1 MLELVG
7 GIISIV
13 VGVVMLI
20 IGGSIINTISVG
32 GSIGD
37 CSAQDYNGDGVVGN
51 NAFSTNSFGNV
62 TTTLTGANHNATNDD
77 NLTTAYKQCNSTR
90 NNGYTI
96 LNIISVMMIIGG
108 VIISIRG
115 VQG

>member
-13 VGVVMLI
+13 VGVIMLI
-20 IGGSIINTISVG
+20 IGGSIINTISTG

-37 CSAQDYNGDGVVGN
+37 CGAQDYNGDGVV
-51 NAFSTNSFGNV
+51 
-62 TTTLTGANHNATNDD
+62 
-77 NLTTAYKQCNSTR
+77 NSTDR
-90 NNGYTI
+90 TETAFVQCDSTKNNGYTI

-108 VIISIRG
+108 VVMSVRG
-115 VQG
+115 FAGA

>member
-13 VGVVMLI
+13 VGIIMLI
-20 IGGSIINTISVG
+20 IGGAIINTVTTG

-37 CSAQDYNGDGVVGN
+37 CAAQDYNGDGKV
-51 NAFSTNSFGNV
+51 NATDQ
-62 TTTLTGANHNATNDD
+62 TTTAF
-77 NLTTAYKQCNSTR
+77 KQCSSTK

-108 VIISIRG
+108 VIVAIRG
-115 VQG
+115 VQA

>member
-13 VGVVMLI
+13 VGVIMLI
-20 IGGSIINTISVG
+20 IGGSIINTISTG

-37 CSAQDYNGDGVVGN
+37 CNAQDYNGDGTVD
-51 NAFSTNSFGNV
+51 
-62 TTTLTGANHNATNDD
+62 ATDKT
-77 NLTTAYKQCNSTR
+77 TTAYVQCDSTK

-108 VIISIRG
+108 VVMSVRG
-115 VQG
+115 FASS

>member
-13 VGVVMLI
+13 VGIIMLI
-20 IGGSIINTISVG
+20 IGGAIINTVTTG

-37 CSAQDYNGDGVVGN
+37 CAAQDYNGDGTVG
-51 NAFSTNSFGNV
+51 FSG
-62 TTTLTGANHNATNDD
+62 GNATHTQANDD
-77 NLTTAYKQCNSTR
+77 KLTVAFKQCSSTK

-108 VIISIRG
+108 VIVSIKG
-115 VQG
+115 AQS

>member
-13 VGVVMLI
+13 VGVIMLI
-20 IGGSIINTISVG
+20 IGGSIINTITVG

-37 CSAQDYNGDGVVGN
+37 CASQDYNGDDVTGN
-51 NAFSTNSFGNV
+51 NAFYKNAA
-62 TTTLTGANHNATNDD
+62 GASIALSGSNRNATNDD
-77 NLTTAYKQCNSTR
+77 TLTQAYIQCNSTK

-108 VIISIRG
+108 VITSIRG

>member
-13 VGVVMLI
+13 VGVIMLI
-20 IGGSIINTISVG
+20 IGGSIINTISTG

-37 CSAQDYNGDGVVGN
+37 CTAQDYNGDGAV
-51 NAFSTNSFGNV
+51 
-62 TTTLTGANHNATNDD
+62 NATDQT
-77 NLTTAYKQCNSTR
+77 TTAYVQCDSTK

-108 VIISIRG
+108 VVMSVRG
-115 VQG
+115 FSNA

>member
-13 VGVVMLI
+13 VGVIMLI
-20 IGGSIINTISVG
+20 IGGAIINTITVG

-37 CSAQDYNGDGVVGN
+37 CTAQDYNGDGTV
-51 NAFSTNSFGNV
+51 
-62 TTTLTGANHNATNDD
+62 NATDQT
-77 NLTTAYKQCNSTR
+77 TTAYTQCDNTK

-108 VIISIRG
+108 VVMSVRG
-115 VQG
+115 FASG

>member
-13 VGVVMLI
+13 VGIIMLI
-20 IGGSIINTISVG
+20 IGGAIINTVTVG

-37 CSAQDYNGDGVVGN
+37 CGAQDYNSDGVV
-51 NAFSTNSFGNV
+51 
-62 TTTLTGANHNATNDD
+62 NATDQS
-77 NLTTAYKQCNSTR
+77 TQAYIQCNNTK

-108 VIISIRG
+108 VVVSIKG
-115 VQG
+115 IQG

>member
-13 VGVVMLI
+13 VGVIMLI
-20 IGGSIINTISVG
+20 IGGAIINTITVG

-37 CSAQDYNGDGVVGN
+37 CTAQDYNGDGLVGDGYI
-51 NAFSTNSFGNV
+51 NATDGNV
-62 TTTLTGANHNATNDD
+62 RNATNDD
-77 NLTTAYKQCNSTR
+77 QLTVAFTQCDNTK

-108 VIISIRG
+108 VVMSVRG
-115 VQG
+115 FSSG

>member
-13 VGVVMLI
+13 VGVIMLI
-20 IGGSIINTISVG
+20 IGGSIINTISTG

-51 NAFSTNSFGNV
+51 NAFYTSGV
-62 TTTLTGANHNATNDD
+62 TKISLTGVNHNSTNDD
-77 NLTTAYKQCNSTR
+77 KLTSAYLQCNSTR

-108 VIISIRG
+108 VITSIRG

>member
-13 VGVVMLI
+13 VGVIMLI
-20 IGGSIINTISVG
+20 IGGAIINTITVG

-37 CSAQDYNGDGVVGN
+37 CTAQDYNGDGTVGFLDESVVNG
-51 NAFSTNSFGNV
+51 SQ
-62 TTTLTGANHNATNDD
+62 TTRNATSDD
-77 NLTTAYKQCNSTR
+77 QLTQAYLSCNSTR

-108 VIISIRG
+108 VVTSIRG
-115 VQG
+115 IQ

>member
-13 VGVVMLI
+13 VGVIMLI
-20 IGGSIINTISVG
+20 IGGAIINTITVG

-37 CSAQDYNGDGVVGN
+37 CTAQDYDGSGTVDASDQLTQAFN
-51 NAFSTNSFGNV
+51 N
-62 TTTLTGANHNATNDD
+62 
-77 NLTTAYKQCNSTR
+77 CNSTK

-108 VIISIRG
+108 VVTSIRG
-115 VQG
+115 IQ

>member
-13 VGVVMLI
+13 VGIIMLI
-20 IGGSIINTISVG
+20 IGGSIINTVTTG
-32 GSIGD
+32 GTIGD
-37 CSAQDYNGDGVVGN
+37 CGAQDYNSDGVV
-51 NAFSTNSFGNV
+51 
-62 TTTLTGANHNATNDD
+62 NATDK
-77 NLTTAYKQCNSTR
+77 TTQAFKQCNSTK

-108 VIISIRG
+108 VIVSIRG
-115 VQG
+115 IQS

>member
-13 VGVVMLI
+13 VGVIMLI
-20 IGGSIINTISVG
+20 IGGAIINTITVG
-32 GSIGD
+32 GAIGD
-37 CSAQDYNGDGVVGN
+37 CTAQDYNGDGTV
-51 NAFSTNSFGNV
+51 
-62 TTTLTGANHNATNDD
+62 NATDQT
-77 NLTTAYKQCNSTR
+77 TTAYNQCNSTK

-108 VIISIRG
+108 VVMSVRG
-115 VQG
+115 FASG

>member
-13 VGVVMLI
+13 VGVIMLI
-20 IGGSIINTISVG
+20 IGGAIINTITVG
-32 GSIGD
+32 GAIGD
-37 CSAQDYNGDGVVGN
+37 CTAQDYDGSGTVD
-51 NAFSTNSFGNV
+51 
-62 TTTLTGANHNATNDD
+62 ANDT
-77 NLTTAYKQCNSTR
+77 LTTAYTQCNSTK

-108 VIISIRG
+108 VVMSVRG
-115 VQG
+115 FASS

>member
-13 VGVVMLI
+13 IGVIMLI
-20 IGGSIINTISVG
+20 IGGSIINTISTG

-37 CSAQDYNGDGVVGN
+37 CNAQDYNGDGIVQGTDAQVLLDQG
-51 NAFSTNSFGNV
+51 
-62 TTTLTGANHNATNDD
+62 
-77 NLTTAYKQCNSTR
+77 TTAYKQCESTK

-108 VIISIRG
+108 VVMSVRG
-115 VQG
+115 FAGT

>member
-7 GIISIV
+7 GIIAIV
-13 VGVVMLI
+13 VGVIMLI
-20 IGGSIINTISVG
+20 IGGSIINTISTG

-37 CSAQDYNGDGVVGN
+37 CSAQDYNGDGAVN
-51 NAFSTNSFGNV
+51 STDQS
-62 TTTLTGANHNATNDD
+62 TQAYIQCD
-77 NLTTAYKQCNSTR
+77 NTR

-108 VIISIRG
+108 VVMSVRG
-115 VQG
+115 FANA

>member
-13 VGVVMLI
+13 VGIIMLI
-20 IGGSIINTISVG
+20 IGGAIINTVTTG

-37 CSAQDYNGDGVVGN
+37 CAAQDYNGDGTVGFKN
-51 NAFSTNSFGNV
+51 NAFG
-62 TTTLTGANHNATNDD
+62 NATHTASNDD
-77 NLTTAYKQCNSTR
+77 QLTTAFKQCNSTR
-90 NNGYTI
+90 TNGYTI

-108 VIISIRG
+108 VIVSIRG
-115 VQG
+115 VQSG

>member
-7 GIISIV
+7 GIIGIV
-13 VGVVMLI
+13 VGVIMLI
-20 IGGSIINTISVG
+20 IGGAIINTITIG

-37 CSAQDYNGDGVVGN
+37 CTAQDYDGSGTVD
-51 NAFSTNSFGNV
+51 AS
-62 TTTLTGANHNATNDD
+62 DQ
-77 NLTTAYKQCNSTR
+77 LTTAFKQCDNTR

-108 VIISIRG
+108 VVMSVRG
-115 VQG
+115 FASS

>member
-13 VGVVMLI
+13 VGVIMLI
-20 IGGSIINTISVG
+20 VGGAIINTVTIN

-37 CSAQDYNGDGVVGN
+37 CFAQDYNGDSVIN
-51 NAFSTNSFGNV
+51 STDQETSAFKSCDG
-62 TTTLTGANHNATNDD
+62 
-77 NLTTAYKQCNSTR
+77 TR

-108 VIISIRG
+108 VVTSIRG
-115 VQG
+115 IQ

>member
-13 VGVVMLI
+13 VGVIMLI
-20 IGGSIINTISVG
+20 IGGSIINTISTG

-37 CSAQDYNGDGVVGN
+37 CSAQDYNGDGVVGLDPNIANGSATN
-51 NAFSTNSFGNV
+51 NTNS
-62 TTTLTGANHNATNDD
+62 DI
-77 NLTTAYKQCNSTR
+77 LTTAFIQCDSTR

-108 VIISIRG
+108 VVMSVRG
-115 VQG
+115 FAGA

>member
-7 GIISIV
+7 GIIGIV
-13 VGVVMLI
+13 VGVIMLI
-20 IGGSIINTISVG
+20 IGGAIINTITVG

-37 CSAQDYNGDGVVGN
+37 CSAQDYNGDGTVGFRN
-51 NAFSTNSFGNV
+51 PLG
-62 TTTLTGANHNATNDD
+62 NATASDSNTDSLTVAYIQCD
-77 NLTTAYKQCNSTR
+77 NTK

-108 VIISIRG
+108 VVMSVRG
-115 VQG
+115 FASS